1 MKLEINIK
9 IMSKQNLSDAKVE
22 EPVNPMETN
31 EDKII
36 RLLEEN
42 LEISQ
47 EILKSNKKV
56 TRWVTWQKIKFWVY
70 FILIVVPLTLAIFY
84 LPPILNE
91 GLEQYKELLN
101 NFMSLGQQANLS
113 NVNLEDLKNLK

>member
-1 MKLEINIK
+1 
-9 IMSKQNLSDAKVE
+9 MSKKNLLDAKAE
-22 EPVNPMETN
+22 EPMNPMETN
-31 EDKII
+31 DDKII

-56 TRWVTWQKIKFWVY
+56 TRWVAWQKIKFWVY
-70 FILIVVPLTLAIFY
+70 FVLIIVPLALAVFY

-101 NFMSLGQQANLS
+101 NFMSIGQQGNLN
-113 NVNLEDLKNLK
+113 NVNLEDLKSLK